1 VLIDCH
7 VHSMGTETADDV
19 LKAMEAGGVD
29 KAIIFSPYPW
39 AKGEDPNPVGFMGYS
54 SLGVNDAEQKKVI
67 KFISKLQAEAP
78 DKIIAFAWMEP
89 RLKNAVRILEEAVTK
104 YECRG
109 VKLMPDHYY
118 PCDQK
123 FFPFYEKVQ
132 ELKVPIIFHSG
143 VLDDNKDSSR
153 FCQPVFYEALL
164 NFPRIKF
171 ALAHI
176 SWPWTDECIAI
187 YGRIKDRLYST
198 PESEKIDKMQM
209 YIDLTPG
216 TPKFFRKKALETALV
231 LGAENHMMF
240 GTDSHATDFSPEWGG
255 SKRIF
260 EMDRKIIREELGYS
274 EEVME
279 KICHKNV
286 ERFLK
291 G

>member
-1 VLIDCH
+1 
-7 VHSMGTETADDV
+7 MGTETADEI

-29 KAIIFSPYPW
+29 KAIIFSPYPSGQ
-39 AKGEDPNPVGFMGYS
+39 GEDPNPVWFMQYS
-54 SLGVNDAEQKKVI
+54 SLGVNDAQQRKVI

-78 DKIIAFAWMEP
+78 DKIVAFAWIEP
-89 RLKNAVRILEEAVTK
+89 RLKNAIQNLEEAVTK
-104 YECRG
+104 YECKG
-109 VKLMPDHYY
+109 IKLIPDHYY

-143 VLDDNKDSSR
+143 ILQANKDSSR
-153 FCQPVFYEALL
+153 FCQPVFYEVLL

-176 SWPWTDECIAI
+176 SWPWTDECIAV
-187 YGRIKDRLYST
+187 YGRFISRLNLKDK
-198 PESEKIDKMQM
+198 EKVDKMQM

-216 TPKFFRKKALETALV
+216 TPRFFRKKALETALV
-231 LGAENHMMF
+231 MGAENHMMF
-240 GTDSHATDFSPEWGG
+240 GTDSHANDFSPDWGG

-260 EMDRKIIREELGYS
+260 EMDRKIIREELRYP

-286 ERFLK
+286 ESFLK
-291 G
+291 R

>member
-1 VLIDCH
+1 
-7 VHSMGTETADDV
+7 MGKETADEV
-19 LKAMEAGGVD
+19 LKAMEKGGVD
-29 KAIIFSPYPW
+29 KAFIFSPYPW
-39 AKGEDPNPVGFMGYS
+39 GKGENPNPVGFMGFS
-54 SLGVNDAEQKKVI
+54 SVDVTEAEQVKVI

-78 DKIIAFAWMEP
+78 DKIVAFAWVEP
-89 RLKNAVRILEEAVTK
+89 RLKNITKIIEDAVTK
-104 YECRG
+104 YEVRG
-109 VKLMPDHYY
+109 IKLMPDHFY
-118 PCDQK
+118 PCDQM

-143 VLDDNKDSSR
+143 VLNDNKDSSR
-153 FCQPVFYEALL
+153 FCQPVYYEPLL

-176 SWPWTDECIAI
+176 SWPWTDECVAV
-187 YGRIKDRLYST
+187 YGRLWSRQWNT
-198 PESEKIDKMQM
+198 TEAEKVDKMQM

-216 TPKFFRKKALETALV
+216 TPKFHRKRALETALV

-240 GTDSHATDFSPEWGG
+240 GTDSHADDFAPDWGG
-255 SKRIF
+255 SKRIL

-279 KICHKNV
+279 KICHRNA